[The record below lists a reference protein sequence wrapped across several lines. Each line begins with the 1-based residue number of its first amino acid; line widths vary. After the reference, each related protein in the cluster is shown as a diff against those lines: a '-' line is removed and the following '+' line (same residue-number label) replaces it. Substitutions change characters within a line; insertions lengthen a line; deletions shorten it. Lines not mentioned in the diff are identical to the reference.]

1 MESPSISDAFYN
13 FAHIVG
19 EMAEAQLRKA
29 EMLKALRLKQLFEFR
44 FKYFVQ
50 YVIGLLF
57 IFKQIRNR

>member
-1 MESPSISDAFYN
+1 MLFTTSRTLL
-13 FAHIVG
+13 VKWR
-19 EMAEAQLRKA
+19 AQLRKA